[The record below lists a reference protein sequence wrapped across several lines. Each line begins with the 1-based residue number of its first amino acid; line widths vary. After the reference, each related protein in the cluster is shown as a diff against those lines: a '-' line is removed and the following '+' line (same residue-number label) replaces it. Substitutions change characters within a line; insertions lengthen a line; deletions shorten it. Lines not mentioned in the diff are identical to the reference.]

1 MSRSMPQFAPSA
13 RPSRSSRALVESL
26 LARADIRIDGAR
38 PWDMQVNDAAV
49 FDRML
54 AQGSLGLGESYMAGA
69 WDCRQLDGF
78 FDRLLRA
85 RLHRDVQP
93 ATMAWHALR
102 VRLFNRQRGERA

>member
-1 MSRSMPQFAPSA
+1 MSRSMPHSVPSA
-13 RPSRSSRALVESL
+13 SRSSRALVEAL

-38 PWDMQVNDAAV
+38 PWDMQVHDAAV

-54 AQGSLGLGESYMAGA
+54 AQGSLGLGESHMAGA

-93 ATMAWHALR
+93 ATMAWRPAGAAVQSPAR
-102 VRLFNRQRGERA
+102 